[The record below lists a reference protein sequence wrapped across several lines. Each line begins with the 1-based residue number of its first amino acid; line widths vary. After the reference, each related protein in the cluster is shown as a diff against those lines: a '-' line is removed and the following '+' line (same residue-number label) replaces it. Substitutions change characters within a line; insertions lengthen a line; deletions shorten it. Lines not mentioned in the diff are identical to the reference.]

1 MSKYTPGPWKAI
13 GDKIYSADQRQVAH
27 VYALVHPNDLNVMQS
42 IPNARLLAAAP
53 ELLTALRACCVMMVN
68 VRGLKENH
76 YQEWIDRFKLIEKN
90 SAKLIK
96 KIEGDEGED

>member
-76 YQEWIDRFKLIEKN
+76 YQE
-90 SAKLIK
+90 
-96 KIEGDEGED
+96 